1 MTPAKFVAFI
11 DVGFLTAGGARALR
25 FPKGAVRPDA
35 EGVVSWLTGTLGPS
49 LSLPFLRAYWYDGA
63 YPPEHPS
70 AVNQRRYHHA
80 IDSVPGV
87 QLRLGHIAE
96 RKSPLRGP
104 VLKALESSA
113 TRFGVPAE
121 DLLTEFSSHF
131 TWRPDRTQ
139 KGVDTLIVLDLVRLA
154 GRGVCST
161 ALLVA
166 GDRDLAEAVR
176 AAQDFGV
183 RVVIAVPPGQ
193 GLADE
198 LRRLADEVVTIEE
211 PALRGMLKIRPDAA
225 GALEEGADD

>member
-1 MTPAKFVAFI
+1 MISEKLVAFI

-25 FPKGAVRPDA
+25 CSKTAVRPDA

-63 YPPEHPS
+63 YPPEHPN
-70 AVNQRRYHHA
+70 AVGQRRYHHA

-96 RKSPLRGP
+96 RPSPLRTP
-104 VLKALESSA
+104 VLRALESAAASL
-113 TRFGVPAE
+113 GVPTG
-121 DLLTEFSSHF
+121 DLLAEFGRHF

-161 ALLVA
+161 ALLIA

-176 AAQDFGV
+176 TAQDFGV

-198 LRRLADEVVTIEE
+198 LRRLADQVVTIDE
-211 PALRGMLKIRPDAA
+211 PALRGMLNLRPDEVSTPDEAI
-225 GALEEGADD
+225 EG